1 VLRLFLK
8 DWMECRLQIKQYVI
22 CIWNHTCSFLFA
34 LCCCFLQSELF
45 FVLVEFV
52 GQVVCARYSDEEY
65 FKERCQGRICVF
77 VRFQLFS
84 TGSVII
90 VNVYVLSA
98 SLSLRLLIR
107 FCSRS
112 YSSFEGNDN
121 LFFSSSNS
129 FYLYSLCF
137 NNCPKRHIMLD
148 MFESCSNKF
157 MITNKSFMLNIILTF
172 FWKIK
177 KVHLSCFQGNEVLV
191 AYF

>member
-1 VLRLFLK
+1 MAIVCWHLCLSFNVFRLFLK
-8 DWMECRLQIKQYVI
+8 DWMECHLQIKQYVVS
-22 CIWNHTCSFLFA
+22 IWNHTCSFRFA

-98 SLSLRLLIR
+98 SLSHFGCWSDFVVGVIQALKETIICFSVHPIPFIYIPFVFNICHLLELI
-107 FCSRS
+107 S
-112 YSSFEGNDN
+112 
-121 LFFSSSNS
+121 LF
-129 FYLYSLCF
+129 
-137 NNCPKRHIMLD
+137 
-148 MFESCSNKF
+148 
-157 MITNKSFMLNIILTF
+157 
-172 FWKIK
+172 
-177 KVHLSCFQGNEVLV
+177 
-191 AYF
+191 